1 LFWSQLAAAQRA
13 GLEPRRPHIPQDHRG
28 TPALYRNFG
37 PNRAAGL
44 VPRRLLGTETTC
56 PLAQPLVKS
65 LRTNPPQLAA
75 NSAAAA
81 EKRPII
87 RSQKFS
93 KVVNASMSMKAGEIF
108 QFGKFQIDA
117 RARTLRRE
125 AEPVALNYR
134 TFDVLLYLV
143 QNPGR
148 ALTRDE
154 LLKNVWSDTFVD
166 EHSLAQSISVLRKA
180 LEEKPGDNNYIV
192 TLPGRGYQ
200 FVSPVQVIAP
210 EGLAVIPEASAIAS
224 LGSNTQGS
232 NVQGATGVLIQQQTI
247 RTSVVT
253 TEEKHS
259 LSLPAPR
266 RRVETILVAILAV
279 PALIVAAY
287 YFWVQSHRVP
297 PSESSAAIRPAVF
310 LPPRR
315 SVAVLGFRNL
325 SRRPEEG
332 WLSTALAE
340 MLSTELEAG
349 EKLRLVSG
357 EDVARTKLDL
367 PLADTDSLSRDTLAR
382 LHKDLDSDLIVL
394 GSYTALD
401 EKSGTR
407 IRLDLHLQDTVAGET
422 IADVAVVG
430 GEADLFDMVAQAGS
444 QLREKLGV
452 EAVSPVEAV
461 SIRGSLPSN
470 RDAAR
475 LYSEGLA
482 RLRVFDALDARDLL
496 QRAIA
501 ADPKYSLAHSAL
513 AEAWSRLGYDKK
525 ARQEAQQ
532 AYDLSTNLS
541 REDKLA
547 VEGRYRDIDHQ
558 FPQAIE
564 VYRAL
569 FTLFPDNVDY
579 GLKLADV
586 QARGHKGNDSLAT
599 VESLRKLPPPASDDP
614 RIELAES
621 TGWRVLG
628 DFKHQ
633 EVPLSRA
640 VEKARAQGARLIL
653 ARTLE
658 DQARLFLA
666 TFTGRAQDAIALCRE
681 SQNISAAA
689 GDLQGEGRA
698 LLVSADILSNSGDL
712 PGAIHSYQRAQV
724 IFQKI
729 GSEGG
734 VASVLNNLAV
744 AYDREGDLANAEKM
758 HRQAQ
763 ATFRLLDDNARLA
776 VVTSNV
782 AKDRMEQGDLPG
794 AIHLYQE
801 QLQLGDP
808 SNTENAAL
816 AGYGISYGLELQGD
830 LAGAKQGF
838 EKSLKLWQDKS
849 NRNASAYALWSLGN
863 VLLEQSDFAG
873 SRKMYEQALAI
884 RTTGGDTLAIAQTQL
899 GLADLSLE
907 EARSPAEQEAVVR
920 NALEVLQAQKDR
932 EDETE
937 AWCVLARAL
946 LAQGKV
952 APAKNAI
959 QHARSLAAKSQNPET
974 RWQTALTAAQVET
987 ADKNVAHSSAANAT
1001 RQELTAIVTKSRE
1014 LGFVGVELDARLA
1027 LAELEMKT
1035 GQATAGR
1042 VHLAAV
1048 EADAKAK
1055 GYNLVARKAT
1065 AARS

>member
-1 LFWSQLAAAQRA
+1 
-13 GLEPRRPHIPQDHRG
+13 
-28 TPALYRNFG
+28 
-37 PNRAAGL
+37 
-44 VPRRLLGTETTC
+44 
-56 PLAQPLVKS
+56 
-65 LRTNPPQLAA
+65 
-75 NSAAAA
+75 
-81 EKRPII
+81 
-87 RSQKFS
+87 
-93 KVVNASMSMKAGEIF
+93 
-108 QFGKFQIDA
+108 
-117 RARTLRRE
+117 
-125 AEPVALNYR
+125 
-134 TFDVLLYLV
+134 
-143 QNPGR
+143 
-148 ALTRDE
+148 
-154 LLKNVWSDTFVD
+154 
-166 EHSLAQSISVLRKA
+166 
-180 LEEKPGDNNYIV
+180 
-192 TLPGRGYQ
+192 
-200 FVSPVQVIAP
+200 
-210 EGLAVIPEASAIAS
+210 
-224 LGSNTQGS
+224 
-232 NVQGATGVLIQQQTI
+232 
-247 RTSVVT
+247 
-253 TEEKHS
+253 
-259 LSLPAPR
+259 
-266 RRVETILVAILAV
+266 
-279 PALIVAAY
+279 
-287 YFWVQSHRVP
+287 
-297 PSESSAAIRPAVF
+297 
-310 LPPRR
+310 
-315 SVAVLGFRNL
+315 
-325 SRRPEEG
+325 
-332 WLSTALAE
+332 
-340 MLSTELEAG
+340 
-349 EKLRLVSG
+349 
-357 EDVARTKLDL
+357 
-367 PLADTDSLSRDTLAR
+367 

-461 SIRGSLPSN
+461 SVRGSLPSN

-599 VESLRKLPPPASDDP
+599 VESLRKLPPPASEDP

-816 AGYGISYGLELQGD
+816 AGYGISYGLQLQGD
-830 LAGAKQGF
+830 LAGARQGF

-920 NALEVLQAQKDR
+920 NALEVFQAQKDR

-952 APAKNAI
+952 APAKDAI

-1001 RQELTAIVTKSRE
+1001 RQELTAIITKSRE

-1027 LAELEMKT
+1027 LAQLEMKT

-1042 VHLAAV
+1042 IHLAAV

>member
-1 LFWSQLAAAQRA
+1 
-13 GLEPRRPHIPQDHRG
+13 
-28 TPALYRNFG
+28 
-37 PNRAAGL
+37 
-44 VPRRLLGTETTC
+44 
-56 PLAQPLVKS
+56 
-65 LRTNPPQLAA
+65 
-75 NSAAAA
+75 
-81 EKRPII
+81 
-87 RSQKFS
+87 
-93 KVVNASMSMKAGEIF
+93 MKQGGIY
-108 QFGKFQIDA
+108 QFGELRLDA
-117 RARTLRRE
+117 LARTLRRE
-125 AEPVALNYR
+125 EETVTLNR
-134 TFDVLLYLV
+134 RAFDVLLYFV

-148 ALTRDE
+148 VLTRDE
-154 LLKNVWSDTFVD
+154 LLKNVWPDTYVD
-166 EHSLAQSISVLRKA
+166 ENSLAQSISALRKA

-210 EGLAVIPEASAIAS
+210 DSLSVVPDPAVAAGRSPQS
-224 LGSNTQGS
+224 
-232 NVQGATGVLIQQQTI
+232 VLIQQQTI

-253 TEEKHS
+253 TEEKPP

-266 RRVETILVAILAV
+266 RRVEMIVVAILVV
-279 PALIVAAY
+279 PALAVAAY
-287 YFWVQSHRVP
+287 YLWMQSHRAQPAANPAAVP
-297 PSESSAAIRPAVF
+297 AAVA

-357 EDVARTKLDL
+357 EDIARTKLDL
-367 PLADTDSLSRDTLAR
+367 PLADADSLSRETLAR

-430 GEADLFDMVAQAGS
+430 GEADLFDMVTQAGS

-461 SIRGSLPSN
+461 SVRGSLPSN

-475 LYSEGLA
+475 LYAEGLA
-482 RLRVFDALDARDLL
+482 RLRVFDALDARNLL

-541 REDKLA
+541 REDKLV

-558 FPQAIE
+558 YPKAID

-579 GLKLADV
+579 GLRLAEV
-586 QARGHKGNDSLAT
+586 QARGHKGDNALAT
-599 VESLRKLPPPASDDP
+599 VASLRKLPAPASEDP

-621 TGWRVLG
+621 SGWRVLG

-633 EVPLSRA
+633 EAPLTRA

-653 ARTLE
+653 ARALQ
-658 DQARLFLA
+658 DQALLFNFL
-666 TFTGRAQDAIALCRE
+666 GRTQDSIALCRE
-681 SQNISAAA
+681 SKDIFAAA
-689 GDLQGEGRA
+689 GDRQGEASALRA
-698 LLVSADILSNSGDL
+698 SADVLSDGGDL
-712 PGAIHSYQRAQV
+712 PGAIHLYQQAES
-724 IFQKI
+724 IFREI

-734 VASVLNNLAV
+734 VASVLNNLGRI
-744 AYDREGDLANAEKM
+744 YEREGDLATAEKM
-758 HRQAQ
+758 YRQAQ
-763 ATFRLLDDNARLA
+763 ASFRLLDDNARLA
-776 VVTSNV
+776 VVTGNV
-782 AKDRMEQGDLPG
+782 ARDRMEQGDLPA

-816 AGYGISYGLELQGD
+816 SGYGVAYALQLQGD
-830 LAGAKQGF
+830 LAGARQGF
-838 EKSLKLWQDKS
+838 ERSLALWQEKS
-849 NRNASAYALWSLGN
+849 NRNAAAYAMSSLAS
-863 VLLEQSDFAG
+863 VQLDQADFAG
-873 SRKMYEQALAI
+873 ARKMYEQALAI
-884 RTTGGDTLAIAQTQL
+884 RTTAGDTLAIAETQL

-907 EARSPAEQEAVVR
+907 EARSPAEQEVAVR
-920 NALEVLQAQKDR
+920 KSIEVFQAQKERD
-932 EDETE
+932 DETG

-946 LAQGKV
+946 LAEGK
-952 APAKNAI
+952 AAEAKAAI
-959 QHARSLAAKSQNPET
+959 QHARSLVGKSQNPGS
-974 RWQTALTAAQVET
+974 RWQTALSAAEIET
-987 ADKNVAHSSAANAT
+987 ADNNVAHSAAGSAI
-1001 RQELTAIVTKSRE
+1001 RQELAAIIAKSRE
-1014 LGFVGVELDARLA
+1014 LGFVGVELNARLD

-1035 GQATAGR
+1035 GQAAAGR
-1042 VHLAAV
+1042 THLAAI
-1048 EADAKAK
+1048 EAEAKAK
-1055 GYNLVARKAT
+1055 GYNLVARKAA
-1065 AARS
+1065 AARG